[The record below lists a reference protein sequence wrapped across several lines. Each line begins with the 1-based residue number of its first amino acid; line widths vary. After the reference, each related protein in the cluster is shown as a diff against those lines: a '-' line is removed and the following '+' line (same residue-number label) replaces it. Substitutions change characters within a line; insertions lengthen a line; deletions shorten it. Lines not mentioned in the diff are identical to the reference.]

1 MNIRHIANF
10 VQWSQDGAIWNGYFF
25 TINAKGLCHVYDLNA
40 VGTTLPADLEE
51 IDSFTLDKAELIV
64 PHSNAVTFGNEY
76 YAQGD
81 EFPLLYSNIYNNYAK
96 TDDPKTGVC
105 LAYRIQRNKN
115 KFTTTLVQIIEIGFA
130 KSSEY
135 WCSENGDVRPY
146 GNFVV
151 DGKGGKYYAFTMR
164 DEAHTTRYFEFDL
177 PKLSDGVIDE
187 TYGVRKVTLGIDNI
201 NSYFDCEYHNYI
213 QGACFHNGKVYSV
226 EGFSLKNGN
235 APALRVIDIASKR
248 QELHIKFADFDLD
261 VEPEMIDF
269 WNDECYYCDAH
280 GHMYKIEF

>member
-1 MNIRHIANF
+1 MNIRH
-10 VQWSQDGAIWNGYFF
+10 
-25 TINAKGLCHVYDLNA
+25 
-40 VGTTLPADLEE
+40 
-51 IDSFTLDKAELIV
+51 
-64 PHSNAVTFGNEY
+64 
-76 YAQGD
+76 
-81 EFPLLYSNIYNNYAK
+81 
-96 TDDPKTGVC
+96 
-105 LAYRIQRNKN
+105 
-115 KFTTTLVQIIEIGFA
+115 
-130 KSSEY
+130 
-135 WCSENGDVRPY
+135 
-146 GNFVV
+146 
-151 DGKGGKYYAFTMR
+151 
-164 DEAHTTRYFEFDL
+164 
-177 PKLSDGVIDE
+177 
-187 TYGVRKVTLGIDNI
+187 I